1 MTDFEKNLQEL
12 GDLGFDDIEEK
23 KDTVEKKEK
32 DTPMFQEALQGIKT
46 NADIVLCIDL
56 TGSMTPIIDQI
67 KKLSTT
73 FYDKLIENMRSTC
86 GRLIHQLRVKVI
98 GFRDFYCDGK
108 YALEESEF
116 FNLPEQ
122 TDEFRNF
129 VEKMEAKGGGDE
141 PENAMEALAL
151 AMKSDWVTT
160 ENYNTEKIR
169 NVIILFTDASA
180 HPLEKD
186 AGSKPADYPKGIP
199 ATYQELYDAWNN
211 PQGTCEGG
219 SGYNM
224 DPRAERLIIFA
235 PEDAYPWTDISDEF
249 RNTAVVSIEAAAGG
263 SDIGES
269 TIISTISGSMK

>member
-1 MTDFEKNLQEL
+1 MTDFEKSLQEL
-12 GDLGFDDIEEK
+12 GDLEFNEKEEV
-23 KDTVEKKEK
+23 KDFKKEDK
-32 DTPMFQEALQGIKT
+32 DGMFQEALQGIKT

-56 TGSMTPIIDQI
+56 TGSMSPIINQI
-67 KKLSTT
+67 KTLSTK
-73 FYDKLIENMRSTC
+73 FYDKLIENMRTNC
-86 GRLIHQLRVKVI
+86 GRVINQLRVKVI

-122 TDEFRNF
+122 TDEFHDF
-129 VEKMEAKGGGDE
+129 VEKLEAKGGGDE

-180 HPLEKD
+180 HPLEKE
-186 AGSKPADYPKGIP
+186 AGHKPADYPKDMLG
-199 ATYQELYDAWNN
+199 TYQELYDAWNN
-211 PQGTCEGG
+211 PQASCGG
-219 SGYNM
+219 ESKYNM

-263 SDIGES
+263 SEIAET